1 MKKPTPRKALPGE
14 KQVCRAC
21 ANHFPADAPTCLV
34 CKWQADQEP
43 EHDAQVVCTLRR
55 IARALDTMR
64 YYMWEDR
71 GRRS

>member
-1 MKKPTPRKALPGE
+1 MAKTTRRPGPGE
-14 KQVCRAC
+14 KQVCQAC
-21 ANHFPADAPTCLV
+21 ANNFPAAAPTCIT
-34 CKWQADQEP
+34 CKWPVDQRPTFNDE
-43 EHDAQVVCTLRR
+43 VLRTLRR

>member
-1 MKKPTPRKALPGE
+1 MAKSTTRRPGPGE
-14 KQVCRAC
+14 KQVCQAC
-21 ANHFPADAPTCLV
+21 ANHFPADAPTCMV
-34 CKWQADQEP
+34 CKWPNEVIPNGDQ
-43 EHDAQVVCTLRR
+43 QVICLLHR